1 MNYNQLSTEQ
11 INADTFHIDLCSS
24 AEIVTL
30 INREDQKV
38 AAAVEKVL
46 PQIAQAVDRITE
58 RLQRGGRLLY
68 IGAGTSGRL
77 GVLDAS
83 ECPPTYGT
91 DPAMVVG
98 IIAGGD
104 SALRTAV
111 EGAEDR
117 EEEGRRDIRKNRVCG
132 LDAVVGITASGH
144 APYVR
149 AALNEARRAGAV
161 TIAVCN
167 TDPAEISS
175 EADISILPVVG
186 PEAVMG
192 STRMKAGTA
201 QKMVLNMLTTA
212 SMIRLGKTYHNLMV
226 DLTPTN
232 QKLKDRTVR
241 IVMAAADVSRAE
253 AEHALAQAGGRTKP
267 ALLMLLAG
275 CTLPEAEKALEENG
289 GVIRKALAETPGPA
303 VKREEADRKTSCYAA
318 CPTAKR

>member
-117 EEEGRRDIRKNRVCG
+117 EEEGRRDIRKNRVSE
-132 LDAVVGITASGH
+132 LDAVVGITAM
-144 APYVR
+144 YC
-149 AALNEARRAGAV
+149 RR
-161 TIAVCN
+161 
-167 TDPAEISS
+167 
-175 EADISILPVVG
+175 
-186 PEAVMG
+186 
-192 STRMKAGTA
+192 
-201 QKMVLNMLTTA
+201 
-212 SMIRLGKTYHNLMV
+212 YF
-226 DLTPTN
+226 
-232 QKLKDRTVR
+232 
-241 IVMAAADVSRAE
+241 
-253 AEHALAQAGGRTKP
+253 
-267 ALLMLLAG
+267 
-275 CTLPEAEKALEENG
+275 
-289 GVIRKALAETPGPA
+289 
-303 VKREEADRKTSCYAA
+303 
-318 CPTAKR
+318 